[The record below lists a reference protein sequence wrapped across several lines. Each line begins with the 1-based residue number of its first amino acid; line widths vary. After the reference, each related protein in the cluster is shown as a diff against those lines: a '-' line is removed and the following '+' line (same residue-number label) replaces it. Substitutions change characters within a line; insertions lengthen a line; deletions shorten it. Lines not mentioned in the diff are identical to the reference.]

1 MAATDTSDK
10 PLRADAARNRQRIL
24 EAAAEVFAQRG
35 LDVSLDDIAH
45 AAGVGVGT
53 VYRRF
58 PCKDDLID
66 ALFDDKMAELEAV
79 GRAALEIED
88 PWEAF
93 VAFMTGVCEHH
104 ARDRGLKEAMFITGT
119 ISSERLQAAKARM
132 APIGEELL
140 RRAKASG
147 CVRDDVFQFDVPFM
161 HFTVGFAA
169 ERTREEAPEYWR
181 RLLTIYLDGL
191 RARRDDVTPMPSP
204 PLAPEQFLAAMTR
217 KNKR

>member
-1 MAATDTSDK
+1 MATDAADK
-10 PLRADAARNRQRIL
+10 PLRADAARNRRRIL
-24 EAAAEVFAQRG
+24 AAAADVFAERG
-35 LDVSLDDIAH
+35 LDVSLDDIAA

-79 GRAALEIED
+79 GHAALEIED

-104 ARDRGLKEAMFITGT
+104 ARDRGLKEAMFVTGT
-119 ISSERLQAAKARM
+119 ISSERVQQAKARM
-132 APIGEELL
+132 APIGRELL
-140 RRAKASG
+140 RRAQAAG
-147 CVRDDVFQFDVPFM
+147 VIRDDVGHFDVPLM

-169 ERTREEAPEYWR
+169 EKTRDAAPDYWR
-181 RLLTIYLDGL
+181 RLLTLYLDGL
-191 RARRDDVTPMPSP
+191 RVRRDDVTPMPAP
-204 PLAPEQFLAAMTR
+204 QLAPEQFLASMTR
-217 KNKR
+217 KSKR